1 VRRRPILAHATP
13 VLGSKVRRFRTAS
26 LALVLAVTLAACGGG
41 AALKG
46 AVRNP
51 PLQVGSVSLPG
62 PDGQE
67 VAMKAEPGGLL
78 LVYFGYTSCPDV
90 CPTTMADIS
99 EALTELH
106 PDQAEKVTVAMVT
119 VDPERDTLEKLHE
132 YLGHFFSRGL
142 PLRTEDTA
150 RLTEVTSAF
159 GVQWEIEEH
168 EPGETYDV
176 AHTALTY
183 VIDDTGTVRV
193 EWPFG
198 FAADDMAADIA
209 SLLEEAEA

>member
-1 VRRRPILAHATP
+1 MRR
-13 VLGSKVRRFRTAS
+13 SRTA
-26 LALVLAVTLAACGGG
+26 LFVLVLALAVAACGGP
-41 AALKG
+41 ASLKG

-51 PLQVGSVSLPG
+51 PLEVGTLSLPG
-62 PDGQE
+62 PDGRE
-67 VAMKAEPGGLL
+67 VTMKAEPGGLL

-119 VDPERDTLEKLHE
+119 VDPERDTLERLDD
-132 YLGHFFSRGL
+132 YLGHFFSRRL
-142 PLRTEDTA
+142 PLRTEDFDRLSAVTA
-150 RLTEVTSAF
+150 AF

-168 EPGETYDV
+168 EPGDQAYDV

-183 VIDDTGTVRV
+183 VVDDTGTVRV

-198 FAADDMAADIA
+198 FSSEDMAADLA
-209 SLLEEAEA
+209 ALLEEPRA